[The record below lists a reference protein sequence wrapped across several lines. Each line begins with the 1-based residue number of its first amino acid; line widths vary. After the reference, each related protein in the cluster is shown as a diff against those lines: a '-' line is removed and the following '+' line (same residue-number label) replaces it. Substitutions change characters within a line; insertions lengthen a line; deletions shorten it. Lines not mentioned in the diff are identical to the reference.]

1 MTMNNELFSLCE
13 RLLTAL
19 LNSAYQGVLLAM
31 LVWVALRWFVRTNAA
46 TRHAVWFCA
55 LLLVTSLV
63 GIHIFREF
71 HGNGI
76 SSVSDVAQANA
87 ADATPFPEITIFE
100 PSIVSDTG
108 DSYVIAGD
116 SDTPE
121 SSAGY
126 SIVGDFVANPNP
138 PTSAP
143 GWSNI
148 STAALTLSSP
158 PTLGQKIQRVAAR
171 FLVPLAWTITLE
183 RGIGSFAIVSALACL
198 IGLGAFRVLYLLIRL
213 REIRILKRQSLP
225 PDVAANELFLQLLAL
240 SGVKRGVSLRMS
252 PAIASPVLLGFVHP
266 VILVS
271 PQDTPEELKQ
281 VLRHEL
287 AHVARRDDWANLFQQ
302 FIQAILFFHPAV
314 WWISR
319 RLSLEREIACDDHV
333 LQQGS
338 NARSYALLLT
348 NLAGRM
354 QASVALPQ
362 LAPGVSNK
370 TSQLKQRIAMLLDT
384 KRNRSPRLAAT
395 RLGIIASG
403 ATILAIAAIFAG
415 PRIVFGQS
423 VPVPPLATA
432 SVNVAPAAPAAAN
445 TLTAPVAVIA
455 ATAPEAA
462 SLPIIGS
469 GPRLKTAQAYAGAD
483 NDPGQPLP
491 VAPVPRVPEIPA
503 VAAVVPHAPHA
514 PHPVRSGPNDS
525 LEQRLDRLEKAVQA
539 LLESTKQK
547 PGAGLWTPKPD
558 PYNFN
563 FNWDRKEL
571 ERNKELSKSLADMQK
586 EKSRA
591 ELNKQWALVD
601 PKSKMEL
608 KEFAKRETDRASEEV
623 RRAGREAEKAMAEQ
637 KRNMRSQLRQSSKM
651 QLDAL
656 RKQLDALEHQ
666 KENLHREIE
675 RLEREHSKGGSDQDG
690 SDTDDADEADS
701 SADSQ

>member
-1 MTMNNELFSLCE
+1 MNNELFSLCE

-19 LNSAYQGVLLAM
+19 LNSAYQGALLAM
-31 LVWVALRWFVRTNAA
+31 LVWLALRWFVRTNAA

-71 HGNGI
+71 HDERSPGF
-76 SSVSDVAQANA
+76 SDAAQANTGA
-87 ADATPFPEITIFE
+87 AKVFPEITIFE
-100 PSIVSDTG
+100 PSTVTDTG
-108 DSYVIAGD
+108 DSFVIASD
-116 SDTPE
+116 SDNPE
-121 SSAGY
+121 SMAGY
-126 SIVGDFVANPNP
+126 SIDEDFVSSANPLP
-138 PTSAP
+138 PAP
-143 GWSNI
+143 DWSNI
-148 STAALTLSSP
+148 STAALVPPLPSSLS
-158 PTLGQKIQRVAAR
+158 QKLQRVAAR
-171 FLVPLAWTITLE
+171 FLAPISWIITLD

-198 IGLGAFRVLYLLIRL
+198 SSLAAFRVLYLLMRL
-213 REIRILKRQSLP
+213 REIRVLKTRSLP
-225 PDVAANELFLQLLAL
+225 AYVAANGTFLQLLAL
-240 SGVKRGVSLRMS
+240 SGVKRRVSLRMS
-252 PAIASPVLLGFVHP
+252 PAIASPVLLGFLHP

-271 PQDTPEELKQ
+271 PQDTPEDLKQ

-302 FIQAILFFHPAV
+302 LIQAILFFHPAV

-370 TSQLKQRIAMLLDT
+370 SSQLKQRIAMLLDT

-395 RLGIIASG
+395 RLGLIASG
-403 ATILAIAAIFAG
+403 ATILAIAAICAG

-423 VPVPPLATA
+423 APVPALATA
-432 SVNVAPAAPAAAN
+432 SVGVAPAAPSAAY

-455 ATAPEAA
+455 ATTPEAA
-462 SLPIIGS
+462 SPPTIGT
-469 GPRLKTAQAYAGAD
+469 GPRLKTGQTYAGSN
-483 NDPGQPLP
+483 NDPDQ
-491 VAPVPRVPEIPA
+491 PVPPMPRTPPA
-503 VAAVVPHAPHA
+503 PAIAAMVPHT
-514 PHPVRSGPNDS
+514 PHPPHPLRAGSNDS
-525 LEQRLDRLEKAVQA
+525 LEERLDRLEKAVQA

-547 PGAGLWTPKPD
+547 PGGGSWTPKAD
-558 PYNFN
+558 PFNFN

-571 ERNKELSKSLADMQK
+571 ERNKELAKSRADLEM
-586 EKSRA
+586 EKGRA

-601 PKSKMEL
+601 PKSKREL

-623 RRAGREAEKAMAEQ
+623 RRAGRETEKAMAEQ
-637 KRNMRSQLRQSSKM
+637 KRNMRDQIRQSTKM

-666 KENLHREIE
+666 KETLHREIE
-675 RLEREHSKGGSDQDG
+675 RLEREHSNGGGDQGGSD
-690 SDTDDADEADS
+690 ADEEDQ
-701 SADSQ
+701 SADVQ